1 MICAGEHDKEG
12 TQLNFV
18 IPVEESAQ
26 NEEGCFAEI
35 IRESLASGF
44 VEQNQNMFDLMAVSK
59 DPAAEVFSNI
69 ELKVFHYFSSLQ
81 GKQTDQKAKC
91 AQGRKIKGTKVP
103 EYINEEQLAGVQKN
117 DKVQPLERQTPRR
130 SPRKHASKK
139 VSGGKVP
146 AANKSGKTN
155 RTPKNKFAP
164 QTGGKKVIIFNVMR
178 QPQGF
183 ETVFSIF
190 LVSIHI
196 VCL

>member
-1 MICAGEHDKEG
+1 MICAGEQDKEG

-26 NEEGCFAEI
+26 SEEGCFAEI

-59 DPAAEVFSNI
+59 DTEVFSNI
-69 ELKVFHYFSSLQ
+69 ELKLFHYFSSVQ

-91 AQGRKIKGTKVP
+91 AQGRKIKSTKVP
-103 EYINEEQLAGVQKN
+103 EYMNEEQLAGMQTN
-117 DKVQPLERQTPRR
+117 DKVQPLERQQPRR
-130 SPRKHASKK
+130 SPRKQASKK
-139 VSGGKVP
+139 VTGGKVP
-146 AANKSGKTN
+146 PANKSGKTN
-155 RTPKNKFAP
+155 RTPKNKSAP
-164 QTGGKKVIIFNVMR
+164 QIGGKKMIIFRVM
-178 QPQGF
+178 PWAQGF

-190 LVSIHI
+190 QLSIHI